1 MNLPISVNKLVL
13 LVLAIYMTNIC
24 SVGCSRSCE
33 VSGRAYA
40 PKVSVDKGRLE
51 GRSDNAVKRLEE
63 DVDHA
68 PQILLEGRNDRR
80 KYVQSLCGRI
90 AKVSFSE
97 DRRRLFRRLQDRV
110 FSIRFEDVGDA
121 FSKDVEKRKEVR
133 SRLGGV
139 YASLELCAEELQWQL
154 MASKANVDEQ
164 FEPLFRLHE
173 KMRTESLRVGLND
186 REYSEGIRRIERLYG
201 VLEKTR
207 MFKSEDFEGLK
218 VKFLKVAGR
227 PIRTLE
233 EASAASAK
241 E

>member
-1 MNLPISVNKLVL
+1 MKAIVVL
-13 LVLAIYMTNIC
+13 LVFMSCVGYSHTDAEKWRYVDAILT
-24 SVGCSRSCE
+24 
-33 VSGRAYA
+33 RASMVA
-40 PKVSVDKGRLE
+40 S
-51 GRSDNAVKRLEE
+51 

-121 FSKDVEKRKEVR
+121 FSKDAEKRKEVR

-218 VKFLKVAGR
+218 VKFLKVVGR

-233 EASAASAK
+233 EASLA